1 MSDKKFYVVKN
12 NKGEYWD
19 FRDRDGFWKLDYV
32 GCLTTDDEEDAKDVI
47 CDHGGHIITLIEEPK
62 KVKLPKKVAE
72 WVDYTKNSGHDIT
85 DIFDDF
91 TMPEEVG
98 DWLYDGDVEPHEE
111 RGLMLVNAYQYGYT
125 VEKEKKYLVYKE
137 LGGKQGKQENEQ
149 VAQAYRPEDNPDTVA
164 WVVALSSRMPVLNNA
179 LFTELDIE
187 HYKLQDCEKLGVA
200 DFGESN

>member
-1 MSDKKFYVVKN
+1 MSEEKFYVVKN
-12 NKGEYWD
+12 DKGEYWD

-32 GCLTTDDEEDAKDVI
+32 GCLITNDEEEAKDVI
-47 CDHGGHIITLIEEPK
+47 RDYGGHIITLIEEPK

-125 VEKEKKYLVYKE
+125 VEKENKYNVKVPHVPLHYWKMPDGR
-137 LGGKQGKQENEQ
+137 LGIDNLDATISYG
-149 VAQAYRPEDNPDTVA
+149 EDISDFE
-164 WVVALSSRMPVLNNA
+164 
-179 LFTELDIE
+179 FTESDIE
-187 HYKLQDCEKLGVA
+187 RYNLQDCEKEEVI
-200 DFGESN
+200 DDGE